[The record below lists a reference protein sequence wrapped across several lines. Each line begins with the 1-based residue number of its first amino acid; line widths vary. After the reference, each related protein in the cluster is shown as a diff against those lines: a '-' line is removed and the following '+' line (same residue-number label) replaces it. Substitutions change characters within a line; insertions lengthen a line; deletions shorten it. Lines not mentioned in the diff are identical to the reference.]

1 MSHAAAEESELI
13 GQVRSFLAWIGD
25 GRKLTQTGR
34 LGLADAR
41 HLVESLGTGDAFD
54 QKIGDRV
61 FKTKS
66 SEELVNLNRL
76 VEWAKAARLIRVTG
90 TRLVPVKKNAALP
103 DKPLDLVLAL
113 LAAYPK
119 LGKAIFP
126 RNTWRQSIVGDDFTD
141 IGQALLTALLR
152 HPGASPLAELSGSA
166 YDMVAARYVLARL
179 TDMQHDS
186 LRRTITVDVRIAMAA
201 LHVLGVVVL
210 DQEQDTATLTDL
222 GRYAIRRLRG
232 MAQPGEPVL
241 QVRIALADVTDPAV
255 WRRVLIPAGYTL
267 DRVHAV
273 VQAAMGWQNSHLH
286 EFTIA
291 DGRYGPSDPDEEYQV
306 SDETQVRLGDVVK
319 AGDRIGYAYD
329 FGDGWEHEL
338 VIETAAEAEPDGVYP
353 ACTDGEGACPPEDS
367 GGTPGFADLKAL
379 LAGPPGPERDE
390 MRTWAGDYDPARFD
404 LTAANAV
411 VAAI

>member
-1 MSHAAAEESELI
+1 MSHAAAENAVLI

-41 HLVESLGTGDAFD
+41 HLVESLGTGDTFD
-54 QKIGDRV
+54 PKIGDRV

-76 VEWAKAARLIRVTG
+76 VEWAKAARLVRVTG
-90 TRLVPVKKNAALP
+90 TRLVPVKKNAALA

-141 IGQALLTALLR
+141 ISPALLAALLR
-152 HPGASPLAELSGSA
+152 HPGACPLAELSGTA
-166 YDMVAARYVLARL
+166 YDMIAARYMLARL
-179 TDMQHDS
+179 TDGQHDS

-210 DQEQDTATLTDL
+210 DLDQDTATLTDL
-222 GRYAIRRLRG
+222 GRYAIRRVRG

-241 QVRIALADVTDPAV
+241 QVRITLADITDPPV
-255 WRRVLIPAGYTL
+255 WRRVLVPAGYTL
-267 DRVHAV
+267 DRVHTV
-273 VQAAMGWQNSHLH
+273 IQTAMGWQNCHLH
-286 EFTIA
+286 EFMI
-291 DGRYGPSDPDEEYQV
+291 DDRRYGPSDPDEEYVV
-306 SDETQVRLGDVVK
+306 SDETQFRLGDVAKV
-319 AGDRIGYAYD
+319 GDRIGYAYD

-338 VIETAAEAEPDGVYP
+338 AIEATAEAEMDGVYP
-353 ACTDGEGACPPEDS
+353 ACTGGEGACPPEDS
-367 GGTPGFADLKAL
+367 GGAPGFTDLKAL
-379 LAGPPGPERDE
+379 LAGPPSPERA
-390 MRTWAGDYDPARFD
+390 RRDPRMGR
-404 LTAANAV
+404 
-411 VAAI
+411 